1 MIYICNSS
9 THLTISGTCVTYQNM
24 SNSKYKAAIQVFI
37 ETPVFT
43 ASEARAAGIPSR
55 MLSHFCK
62 KGVIERIARGVYKG
76 SQAKIKIDF
85 QWEDLS
91 LIAMSIP
98 NGVIC
103 LISALCYHGL
113 TDQIMRQ
120 YWIAVPHASKSPKRP
135 KTRIIR
141 MRNIELGQTE
151 IQLGTA
157 HLKIFDKERTVVDS
171 FRYLS
176 KEISIKALQAY
187 LRQTG
192 SSKPDLNKLLKYAKT
207 LRVDIHP
214 FIMALT
220 T

>member
-1 MIYICNSS
+1 MAS
-9 THLTISGTCVTYQNM
+9 
-24 SNSKYKAAIQVFI
+24 SKYDKIIQVFA

-43 ASEARAAGIPSR
+43 ATEARAGGIPAR

-62 KGVIERIARGVYKG
+62 QGLIERVSRGVYRGTQSKTE
-76 SQAKIKIDF
+76 IEF
-85 QWEDLS
+85 EWEDLA
-91 LIAMSIP
+91 LTAMSIP
-98 NGVIC
+98 HGIIC
-103 LISALCYHGL
+103 LISALSYYGL
-113 TDQIMRQ
+113 TDQIMREF
-120 YWIAVPHASKSPKRP
+120 WIAIPHALKSPQRP

-151 IQLGTA
+151 IQKGVSR
-157 HLKIFDKERTVVDS
+157 LKIFDKERTVIDS

-176 KEISIKALQAY
+176 QEVAIKALQAY
-187 LRQTG
+187 LRQKG
-192 SSKPDLNKLLKYAKT
+192 ADKPNLDKLMKYAKS

>member
-1 MIYICNSS
+1 MAS
-9 THLTISGTCVTYQNM
+9 
-24 SNSKYKAAIQVFI
+24 SKYDKIIQVFT

-43 ASEARAAGIPSR
+43 AAEARAAGIPSR

-62 KGVIERIARGVYKG
+62 KGVIERLSRGVYKG
-76 SQAKIKIDF
+76 ALAKLEIDF
-85 QWEDLS
+85 EWEDLA
-91 LIAMSIP
+91 LAAMSIS

-103 LISALCYHGL
+103 LISALCYYGL
-113 TDQIMRQ
+113 TDQIMREF
-120 YWIAVPHASKSPKRP
+120 WIAIPHASKSPQRP

-151 IQLGTA
+151 IQIGTC
-157 HLKIFDKERTVVDS
+157 HLKIFDKERTIIDS

-176 KEISIKALQAY
+176 REVAIKALQVY
-187 LRQTG
+187 LRQK
-192 SSKPDLNKLLKYAKT
+192 SPERPNLDKLMKYAKS
-207 LRVDIHP
+207 LRVNIHP

>member
-1 MIYICNSS
+1 M
-9 THLTISGTCVTYQNM
+9 
-24 SNSKYKAAIQVFI
+24 IQVFV

-43 ASEARAAGIPSR
+43 AAEARAAGIPSR
-55 MLSHFCK
+55 MLAHFCK
-62 KGVIERIARGVYKG
+62 KGIIERVIRGVYRG
-76 SQAKIKIDF
+76 SHAKIEIDF
-85 QWEDLS
+85 QWEDLA
-91 LIAMSIP
+91 LVAMGIP

-103 LISALCYHGL
+103 LISALCYYGL

-120 YWIAVPHASKSPKRP
+120 FWIAIPHTSKSPQRP

-141 MRNIELGQTE
+141 MRNIELGQTK

-157 HLKIFDKERTVVDS
+157 YLKIFDKERTVVDS

-176 KEISIKALQAY
+176 KEIAIKALQAY

>member
-1 MIYICNSS
+1 
-9 THLTISGTCVTYQNM
+9 M
-24 SNSKYKAAIQVFI
+24 SHSKYDVAIQVFI

-55 MLSHFCK
+55 MLAHFCK
-62 KGVIERIARGVYKG
+62 KGLIERVTRGIYKG
-76 SQAKIKIDF
+76 SEAKIEIDF
-85 QWEDLS
+85 QWEDLA
-91 LIAMSIP
+91 LVVMGIP

-103 LISALCYHGL
+103 LISALCYYGL

-120 YWIAVPHASKSPKRP
+120 FWIAIPHASKSPQRA

-141 MRNIELGQTE
+141 MRNIELGKTE

-157 HLKIFDKERTVVDS
+157 RLKIFNKERTVVDS

-176 KEISIKALQAY
+176 KEIAIKALQAY

-192 SSKPDLNKLLKYAKT
+192 SAKPDLNKLLKYAKT

>member
-1 MIYICNSS
+1 M
-9 THLTISGTCVTYQNM
+9 LNM
-24 SNSKYKAAIQVFI
+24 ASKYETLIQIFV
-37 ETPVFT
+37 EMPVFT

-62 KGVIERIARGVYKG
+62 KGIIERVSRGVYRG
-76 SQAKIKIDF
+76 SKAKLEIDF
-85 QWEDLS
+85 QWEDLAFV
-91 LIAMSIP
+91 AMSIP

-103 LISALCYHGL
+103 LISALCYYGL

-120 YWIAVPHASKSPKRP
+120 FWIAIPHASKSPQRS

-141 MRNIELGQTE
+141 MRNIELGQIE
-151 IQLGTA
+151 IQVGTY
-157 HLKIFDKERTVVDS
+157 HLKIFDRERTVVDS

-176 KEISIKALQAY
+176 KEVALKALQAY
-187 LRQTG
+187 LRRTG
-192 SSKPDLNKLLKYAKT
+192 SAKPDLKKLMKYAKT
-207 LRVDIHP
+207 LRVNIHP

>member
-1 MIYICNSS
+1 M
-9 THLTISGTCVTYQNM
+9 TT
-24 SNSKYKAAIQVFI
+24 SKYDAAIQVFI

-55 MLSHFCK
+55 MLAHFCK
-62 KGVIERIARGVYKG
+62 KGVIERVTRGVYKG
-76 SQAKIKIDF
+76 SQAKIEIDF
-85 QWEDLS
+85 QWEDLA
-91 LIAMSIP
+91 LVAMSIS

-103 LISALCYHGL
+103 LISALCYYGL

-120 YWIAVPHASKSPKRP
+120 FWIAIPHATKSPQRP

-151 IQLGTA
+151 IQMGSSR
-157 HLKIFDKERTVVDS
+157 LKIFDKERTVIDS

-176 KEISIKALQAY
+176 QEVAIKALQTY
-187 LRQTG
+187 LRQRG
-192 SSKPDLNKLLKYAKT
+192 VDKPNLDKLMKYAKS
-207 LRVDIHP
+207 LRVNIHP